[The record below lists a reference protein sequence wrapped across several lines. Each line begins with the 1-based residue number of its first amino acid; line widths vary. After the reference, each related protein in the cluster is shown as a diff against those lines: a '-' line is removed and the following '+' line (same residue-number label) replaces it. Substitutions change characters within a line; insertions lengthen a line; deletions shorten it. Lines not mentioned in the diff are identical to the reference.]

1 MSELILKF
9 LFRFLKRIFMA
20 MLTGFS
26 LLNLVACEGGGGSD
40 SGATAPILSPSPS
53 PKSIDLESGGNFSCF
68 VVNGLSGQV
77 WCRAT
82 DRAGIPDPMTLSTL
96 DQYVLAVESSSP
108 ITDLLVLDDTLCWQT
123 LVSQRPV
130 SRDAGV
136 STYCVGEATINAWGL
151 SGQPPSVYGGPQYS
165 HAVHGSVSLAYDLE
179 PFLAVESLLSTMM
192 GWSIFIDG
200 SASVTSQTLSCSQLS
215 DVLTCGGF
223 VVSGVTL

>member
-9 LFRFLKRIFMA
+9 LYRFLKRILMA

-26 LLNLVACEGGGGSD
+26 LLNLVACEGTGGE
-40 SGATAPILSPSPS
+40 AAEAVAPVLGPSPS
-53 PKSIDLESGGNFSCF
+53 PKSIDLESGANFSCF

-77 WCRAT
+77 WCRSI
-82 DRAGIPDPMTLSTL
+82 DRAGIPDPIAFSL
-96 DQYVLAVESSSP
+96 DSAWLLVVESSSP
-108 ITDLLVLDDTLCWQT
+108 IADLLVLDDTLCYQT
-123 LVSQRPV
+123 LVAQRPI

-136 STYCVGEATINAWGL
+136 ATYCMGEATINAWGL
-151 SGQPPSVYGGPQYS
+151 SGQPPSVFGGPQYV
-165 HAVHGSVSLAYDLE
+165 HAVNGSTSLAYDLE

-192 GWSIFIDG
+192 GWSLFIDG